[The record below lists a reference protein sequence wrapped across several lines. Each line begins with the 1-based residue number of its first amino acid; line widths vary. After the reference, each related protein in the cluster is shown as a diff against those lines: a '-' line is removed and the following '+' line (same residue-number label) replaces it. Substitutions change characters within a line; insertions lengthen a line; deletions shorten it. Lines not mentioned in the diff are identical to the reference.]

1 MPNYGVTCPVC
12 RYSSHSA
19 WLSYHCP
26 NPSCGALHEKLY
38 RKEHPDP
45 ARGREMTRAEI
56 EAEIAAA
63 VRAGFYALPEV
74 AA

>member
-1 MPNYGVTCPVC
+1 MPTRGILCPTC
-12 RYSSHSA
+12 RHEHWQ
-19 WLSYHCP
+19 WLGYHCP
-26 NPSCGALHEKLY
+26 ACGALHERLY

-45 ARGREMTRAEI
+45 ARGREMTREEI